1 MFINS
6 LKIIHN
12 FNIIIF
18 ENKLKISIGCDHG
31 GFELKLGIIDWLKD
45 SKYIVVDLGNE
56 VYNIDDDYPDFS
68 EVVSRNVVSGK
79 SERGIIIC
87 GSGVGA
93 CIAANKISGVRAS
106 VCHDTYSARQGV
118 EHDNMNILCLG
129 ARVIGD
135 QLAKELI
142 SAFLGATFLNK
153 SRYNKRLEKI
163 KNLENKK

>member
-1 MFINS
+1 M
-6 LKIIHN
+6 
-12 FNIIIF
+12 
-18 ENKLKISIGCDHG
+18 KISIGCDHG
-31 GFELKLGIIDWLKD
+31 GFELKLGVIDWLKD
-45 SKYIVVDLGNE
+45 SKYIVIDLGNN
-56 VYNIDDDYPDFS
+56 VYNINDDYPDFA
-68 EVVSRNVVSGK
+68 EMVSRNVISGK
-79 SERGIIIC
+79 SQRGIIIC

-142 SAFLGATFLNK
+142 SAFLSATFLNK